1 MVAIRRANKS
11 FYALVCHFQ
20 VRGFSVSVNIV
31 QDVSGEA
38 YGAA

>member
-1 MVAIRRANKS
+1 MVAIRRAKKS

-31 QDVSGEA
+31 QDVLEEA
-38 YGAA
+38 CRAA